1 MIRKL
6 NGSNHI
12 FIAKENKGND
22 IPVDTKLFLFIIIFI
37 IKITK

>member
-12 FIAKENKGND
+12 FIAKENKIVLKSLLKNGDESTHNS
-22 IPVDTKLFLFIIIFI
+22 L
-37 IKITK
+37 